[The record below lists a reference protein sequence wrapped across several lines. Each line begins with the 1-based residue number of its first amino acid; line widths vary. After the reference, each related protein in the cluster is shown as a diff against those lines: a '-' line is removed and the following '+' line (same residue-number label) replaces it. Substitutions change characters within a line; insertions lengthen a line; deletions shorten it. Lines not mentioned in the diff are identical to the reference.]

1 MSMTHLLFVRDFE
14 AEIDAEIL
22 HAQRKVVTH
31 TADDLTLA
39 AAGARTEG
47 HAEGL
52 AEGLASGWAEALA
65 SIEAQRLD
73 AMGGLGVAMGALL
86 SGHAA
91 HCQRLEAEMA
101 AFAAD
106 LADKVFPELAR
117 HLGASRVE
125 EEIARVTRRA
135 IGSPSL
141 EIRLAPA
148 VAEALATD
156 LAAMGLQSG
165 QTIRVLPDATLE
177 PTEVHAAWQ
186 NGRSRY
192 SLAAICRSI
201 QTLIRKNAPLSTPS
215 VQAGLTHD

>member
-22 HAQRKVVTH
+22 YAQRQAVTH
-31 TADDLTLA
+31 TADDLIIA

-47 HAEGL
+47 HAAGL

-65 SIEAQRLD
+65 SIEAQRLE
-73 AMGGLGVAMGALL
+73 AMGGLGVAVGALL
-86 SGHAA
+86 SDNAA

-117 HLGASRVE
+117 HLGAHRID
-125 EEIARVTRRA
+125 EEIARVMRRA

-148 VAEALATD
+148 VAETLATE
-156 LAAMGLQSG
+156 LAAMSLQSG
-165 QTIRVLPDATLE
+165 QTIRVVPDAALE
-177 PTEVHAAWQ
+177 PTEVHAAWLH
-186 NGRSRY
+186 GRSRY
-192 SLAAICRSI
+192 FFAAICRSI
-201 QTLIRKNAPLSTPS
+201 QTLIRKNAPLPTPP

>member
-22 HAQRKVVTH
+22 YAQRQAVTH
-31 TADDLTLA
+31 TADDLIIA

-47 HAEGL
+47 HAAGL

-65 SIEAQRLD
+65 SIEAQRLE
-73 AMGGLGVAMGALL
+73 AMGGLGVAVGALL
-86 SGHAA
+86 SDNAA

-106 LADKVFPELAR
+106 LADKVFPDLAR
-117 HLGASRVE
+117 HLGACRVE

-148 VAEALATD
+148 VAQALATD
-156 LAAMGLQSG
+156 LAAMGLPSG

-186 NGRSRY
+186 SGRSRY
-192 SLAAICRSI
+192 SFAAICRSI
-201 QTLIRKNAPLSTPS
+201 QTLIRKNAPLPTPP